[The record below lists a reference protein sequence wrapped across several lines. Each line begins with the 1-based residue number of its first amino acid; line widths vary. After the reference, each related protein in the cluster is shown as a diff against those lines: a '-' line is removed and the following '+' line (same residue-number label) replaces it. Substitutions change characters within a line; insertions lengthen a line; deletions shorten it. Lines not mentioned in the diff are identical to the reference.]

1 MFPSDEMTALHAEL
15 KRVAAEA
22 NANATR
28 ARNLAHAAEYSAR
41 AANGAL
47 YRFESEQAAEGVVF
61 DDAEYM
67 IK

>member
-1 MFPSDEMTALHAEL
+1 MFPSEEVTALHAEL

-47 YRFESEQAAEGVVF
+47 YRFEEGMAAEGVVF

>member
-1 MFPSDEMTALHAEL
+1 MFPSEEMIALRAEL
-15 KRVAAEA
+15 KRAAAEA

-47 YRFESEQAAEGVVF
+47 YRFESALAAEGVVF

>member
-47 YRFESEQAAEGVVF
+47 YRFESEQAAEGVDF
-61 DDAEYM
+61 DDAEYVV
-67 IK
+67 K